1 MSSNLKNF
9 NVKSG
14 LSVGPQFIDVIDA
27 NGNATFNT
35 LTVNTSSATG
45 FFVFPS
51 YSTTEIRA
59 ITGQVGWT
67 AAVSDSTPGGKHA
80 YWDTLNSRWSYVSDD
95 SAV

>member
-27 NGNATFNT
+27 NGNCTFNN
-35 LTVNTSSATG
+35 VSASE
-45 FFVFPS
+45 FFVFPTYTS
-51 YSTTEIRA
+51 AALTS

-67 AAVSDSTPGGKHA
+67 VAVSDSTPGGKHA
-80 YWDTLNSRWSYVSDD
+80 FWDTTNARWSYVDD
-95 SAV
+95 NSAV

>member
-1 MSSNLKNF
+1 MSTLKNF

-27 NGNATFNT
+27 NGNGTFNSIT
-35 LTVNTSSATG
+35 ATG
-45 FFVFPS
+45 FFVFPA
-51 YSTTEIRA
+51 YTTTAIRA
-59 ITGQVGWT
+59 ITGQIGWS

-80 YWDTLNSRWSYVSDD
+80 YWDTTNARWSYVSDD